1 MISKKLSILKALTAH
16 LEGIN
21 PDWLDLPEGM
31 TGETCP
37 YDLRGSVFRGR
48 TEFGDDVALP
58 FIALL
63 EAPRQFDPSGGG
75 VGRLVQDEDWT
86 VLIQGFAKEDRKN
99 PLDPA
104 YDLLA
109 WTQMRMAR
117 ITAENRNGGRG
128 GRYPSEWRLGGL
140 LAEIRYQIPVVR
152 PGKDSVSDAAYFYMP
167 ISVGMVTELTMPFV
181 EEN

>member
-21 PDWLDLPEGM
+21 PDWTDLPEGM

-63 EAPRQFDPSGGG
+63 EAPRQFDPNGGG

-86 VLIQGFAKEDRKN
+86 ILIQGFAKEDRKTHSIPPTTCWHGPRCEWRVSRRRIETAVVEVVTRAN
-99 PLDPA
+99 GDSVACSQKSAIKFLLYDPA
-104 YDLLA
+104 K
-109 WTQMRMAR
+109 
-117 ITAENRNGGRG
+117 IV
-128 GRYPSEWRLGGL
+128 YP
-140 LAEIRYQIPVVR
+140 
-152 PGKDSVSDAAYFYMP
+152 MP
-167 ISVGMVTELTMPFV
+167 RTSICPFPSGW
-181 EEN
+181 